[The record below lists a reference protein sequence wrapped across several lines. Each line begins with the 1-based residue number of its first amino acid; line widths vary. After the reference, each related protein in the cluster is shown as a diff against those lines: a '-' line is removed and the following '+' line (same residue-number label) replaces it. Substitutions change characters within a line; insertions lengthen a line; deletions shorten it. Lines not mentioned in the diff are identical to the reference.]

1 MLPSDRRRSATL
13 SPAPPASR
21 TDPRVGGNLQLT
33 RAATPA
39 FLAGLVIAI
48 PACTVMAGWLL
59 RDSRLV
65 HFTFGATIVLDTAL
79 GFCLMAVA
87 LMAGSL
93 PPVWQRRVRA
103 SAGAV
108 MATIAVLVLGEYV
121 SGHASGIDWPALHR
135 WYIDA
140 NPYPGRM
147 SAPTAVAFLLSG
159 VALVVMDRVRGRWAE
174 VLVQALTTSIVAVG
188 GIGIAG
194 HVLKLPLVYHHYVF
208 GQMGIMTATGFI
220 VAGTGLWLSWRHQPW
235 YRSRVLMRRDEQ
247 RIVINGAS
255 ILGATLFLL
264 VFAMFTIVQHFIET
278 MAVESLS
285 QRLQSHIDMV
295 GVNLDLRT
303 ARAALI
309 ANRPLLNEQ
318 LATLNAHPDD
328 VDART
333 KVARGGAS
341 FLSDGITGLAIASPQ
356 GTVWMSAGTFAS
368 EPRVA
373 LPILGDVPASLLWD
387 HGLVLRVQ
395 IPMLRNGSTVGTMTA
410 EQRLVALTA
419 VLQSKNM
426 LATVETDLCAR
437 RKSQLECF
445 SPHLREATFATAYTP
460 ALPMAHA
467 LAGAVGVL
475 TALDYRGESVIAA
488 YGPIGSTGLGLVD
501 KVDTDEL
508 YAPLRALLYITAVVA
523 ILAFGAG
530 LAFLRRN
537 VAPLARELARGKARL
552 QLALAASHLALWE
565 WDAKSDQVSLSEE
578 WEAMLGRSARATAM
592 PLRNLVMLLPPEEQP
607 AVEEHLRGV
616 LAGATA
622 LYDIEHRI
630 RAQDGHWKW
639 IRSRGNVVER
649 NREGRAVRLTGIVSD
664 ITARKTRDLKVAHLA
679 NHDALTDLP
688 NRNLFDDRLSRAIER
703 SRRNQSLMALM
714 YLDIDKFKQVN
725 DTLGHDVGDALLK
738 QFAARLCVSV
748 RATDTVARL
757 GGDEFAVIVETLRDR
772 DDGCHLADKIVAAM
786 RTPFMLGSHTL
797 DVTTSVGL
805 AFLAGE
811 RGIDET
817 RLRKMAD
824 EALYNAKAAGRN
836 QVAVAAAATM
846 DQGSSAA
853 PAGQTGGMDEPP

>member
-1 MLPSDRRRSATL
+1 MQPSDLRRSATL

-87 LMAGSL
+87 LMVGSL

-108 MATIAVLVLGEYV
+108 VATIAVLVLGEYV

-140 NPYPGRM
+140 NPNPGRM

-159 VALVVMDRVRGRWAE
+159 AALVVMDRVRGRWAE
-174 VLVQALTTSIVAVG
+174 VLVQALTTSIVAMG

-194 HVLKLPLVYHHYVF
+194 HALKLPLVYHHYVF

-247 RIVINGAS
+247 RIVVNGAS

-264 VFAMFTIVQHFIET
+264 VFAMFTIVQHFVET
-278 MAVESLS
+278 MAVEGLS

-295 GVNLDLRT
+295 SVNLDLRT

-318 LATLNAHPDD
+318 VEALDAHPDD
-328 VDART
+328 VDARA
-333 KVARGGAS
+333 KVEQAAS
-341 FLSDGITGLAIASPQ
+341 FLSDGITGLTIASPQ
-356 GTVWMSAGTFAS
+356 GTIWVSAGTFAR

-387 HGLVLRVQ
+387 HGFMLRVQ

-419 VLQSKNM
+419 ALQSKNTF
-426 LATVETDLCAR
+426 ATGETDLCAR
-437 RKSQLECF
+437 RESQLECF
-445 SPHLREATFATAYTP
+445 SPHLREATFTTAYTP

-467 LAGAVGVL
+467 LAGTVGVH

-508 YAPLRALLYITAVVA
+508 YAPLRALLYIATVVA

-537 VAPLARELARGKARL
+537 VAPLARELARGKERL

-565 WDAKSDQVSLSEE
+565 WNAKGDQVYLSEE
-578 WEAMLGRSARATAM
+578 WESMLGRPARATAM
-592 PLRNLVMLLPPEEQP
+592 PLRNLVMLLHPEEQP

-622 LYDIEHRI
+622 VYDIEHRI
-630 RAQDGHWKW
+630 RAEDGRWKW
-639 IRSRGNVVER
+639 IRSRGKVIER
-649 NREGRAVRLTGIVSD
+649 NREGRAVRLTGIISD
-664 ITARKTRDLKVAHLA
+664 ITARKTRDLKIAHLA
-679 NHDALTDLP
+679 NHDALTNLP
-688 NRNLFDDRLSRAIER
+688 NRNLFNDRLSRAIER

-714 YLDIDKFKQVN
+714 YLDIDRFKRVN

-748 RATDTVARL
+748 RATDSVARL
-757 GGDEFAVIVETLRDR
+757 GGDEFAVILELLHER
-772 DDGCHLADKIVAAM
+772 DDGCRLADKLVAAM
-786 RTPFMLGSHTL
+786 RTPFMLGEHTI
-797 DVTTSVGL
+797 DVTTSIGL

-817 RLRKMAD
+817 RLRKAAD

-836 QVAVAAAATM
+836 QAAVAAATTM
-846 DQGSSAA
+846 DQVSSAA
-853 PAGQTGGMDEPP
+853 PAHPTGGMDEPS